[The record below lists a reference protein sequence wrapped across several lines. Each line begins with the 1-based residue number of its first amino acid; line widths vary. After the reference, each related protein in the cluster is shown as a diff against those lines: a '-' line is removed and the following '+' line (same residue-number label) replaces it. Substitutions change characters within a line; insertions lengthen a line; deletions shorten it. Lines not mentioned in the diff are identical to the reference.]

1 MDTSFSSYS
10 RSFFKSIT
18 SESMGCGHPDKVA
31 DAISDAIL
39 DACLVQDPESRVGC
53 ETLVKGNQ
61 VILAGEITTKAK
73 LDYDQIVKA
82 VVRSIGYR
90 TAQDDPVFNAES
102 IVLTNLICEQ
112 SPDIALGVDEN
123 KGEGKEQGAG
133 DQGMMFGYAC
143 DETPELMPAPIMF
156 AHRIMRKLEEVRKAG
171 TFPWLRPDAKCQVTV
186 EYNYEGKPH
195 LISAV
200 VLSTQ
205 HAPDVTREEIE
216 RVCREVITASLPAS
230 LLSLSTQF
238 LINPAGRFVTGGPQA
253 DCGLTGRKIIADTY
267 GGVGRHGGG
276 TFSGKDASK
285 VDRSAAYM
293 CRWVAKHIVAAGLA
307 KRCEV
312 QVSYAIGKAE
322 PVSVEVLSDC
332 SFLTADEL
340 ARRVK
345 AAFSFKPADI
355 IEALGLKR
363 PIFSASTNYGHF
375 GKADLPWEQ
384 IDSKRIYMLQK
395 A

>member
-1 MDTSFSSYS
+1 
-10 RSFFKSIT
+10 
-18 SESMGCGHPDKVA
+18 MGCGHPDKVA

-39 DACLVQDPESRVGC
+39 DACLAQDPESRVGC

-73 LDYDQIVKA
+73 LDYERIVRDT
-82 VVRSIGYR
+82 VHRIGYR
-90 TAQDDPVFNAES
+90 TAQDDPIFNSES
-102 IVLTNLICEQ
+102 LSVTNLICEQ

-143 DETPELMPAPIMF
+143 NETPELMPAPIMF
-156 AHRIMRKLEEVRKAG
+156 AHRIMRKLEEVRKSGDCA
-171 TFPWLRPDAKCQVTV
+171 WLRPDAKCQVTV
-186 EYNYEGKPH
+186 EYSYENGYAGKPRH
-195 LISAV
+195 ISAV

-205 HAPDVTREEIE
+205 HSPDATREEIE
-216 RVCREVITASLPAS
+216 NLCLEVIKSSLPAS
-230 LLSLSTQF
+230 LVSPATQF
-238 LINPAGRFVTGGPQA
+238 HINPTGRFVTGGPQA

-267 GGVGRHGGG
+267 GGVGRHGGVA
-276 TFSGKDASK
+276 FSGKDASK

-293 CRWVAKHIVAAGLA
+293 CRWVAKHIVASGLA
-307 KRCEV
+307 KHCEV

-332 SFLTADEL
+332 KALTADEL
-340 ARRVK
+340 SRRVK
-345 AAFSFKPADI
+345 ETFSFKPADI
-355 IEALGLKR
+355 IEAQGLKN
-363 PIFSASTNYGHF
+363 PIFSATTNYGHF

-384 IDSKRIYMLQK
+384 INSECIIMLQK
-395 A
+395 G

>member
-1 MDTSFSSYS
+1 MDTHFHSNTSV

-39 DACLVQDPESRVGC
+39 DACLAQDPESRVGC

-61 VILAGEITTKAK
+61 VILAGEITTKASI
-73 LDYDQIVKA
+73 DYDAIVRETVKA
-82 VVRSIGYR
+82 IGYR
-90 TAQDDPVFNAES
+90 SAQDDPIFHADALI
-102 IVLTNLICEQ
+102 IVNLICEQ
-112 SPDIALGVDEN
+112 SPDIAMGVD
-123 KGEGKEQGAG
+123 KKDQGAG

-156 AHRIMRKLEEVRKAG
+156 AHRIMRKLEEVRKQG
-171 TFPWLRPDAKCQVTV
+171 DCDWLKPDAKCQVTV
-186 EYNYEGKPH
+186 EYDNFGKPQA
-195 LISAV
+195 ICAV

-205 HAPDVTREEIE
+205 HSADVSNEEIE
-216 RVCREVITASLPAS
+216 AKCKEVITSVLPSS
-230 LLSLSTQF
+230 LLTSNTQF
-238 LINPAGRFVTGGPQA
+238 LINPTGRFVTGGPQA

-276 TFSGKDASK
+276 AFSGKDASK

-307 KRCEV
+307 KHCEV

-332 SFLTADEL
+332 KALTADEL
-340 ARRVK
+340 SRRVK
-345 AAFSFKPADI
+345 ETFSFKPADI
-355 IEALGLKR
+355 IEALGLKN

-375 GKADLPWEQ
+375 GKADLPWEKL
-384 IDSKRIYMLQK
+384 DAEKLDKLKS
-395 A
+395 